1 MDKRYQVFVSST
13 FIDLQ
18 EERRQVIQTVMELD
32 CFPAGMELFPAADE
46 EQWDFIR
53 KVIDDCDYY
62 ILILGGRY
70 GSLTDEGI
78 SYTEKEYDYAVEQGL
93 PVLGFLHENPNEIPV
108 SRSEINPETREK
120 LAQFRSK
127 VASGRLV
134 RFWRSADSLPGL
146 VALSLNKTIKTYPR
160 NGWLKATAFPSAET
174 LAELNDLRKRLAEA
188 QSELAEARK
197 AVSQTP
203 SITDLAPLDVSLTV
217 KGTYSASGIKSTWS
231 TRLSWRE
238 LFAIIAP
245 TLLIATADIKVK
257 IRLTE
262 LLYARSGKRD
272 GSVSIDDSI
281 FDTIKVQFLAHGL
294 ITVQAFNLQGGGV
307 ALFWGLT
314 QFGHSVMLEMRSIKL
329 SRQDSESDSGV

>member
-93 PVLGFLHENPNEIPV
+93 PVLGFLHENPDEIPV
-108 SRSEINPETREK
+108 ARSEIDPETRQK

-127 VASGRLV
+127 VAGGRLV
-134 RFWRSADSLPGL
+134 RFWKSADSLPGL

-197 AVSQTP
+197 LASRTP
-203 SITDLAPLDVSLTV
+203 SITDLAPLDKQITV
-217 KGTYSASGIKSTWS
+217 KGEYYTQSGRTSWS

-238 LFAIIAP
+238 LFATIAP
-245 TLLIATADIKVK
+245 TLLITTADRMVNIH
-257 IRLTE
+257 LAE
-262 LLYARSGKRD
+262 LLLARTGKR
-272 GSVSIDDSI
+272 GRTPSIEDLV

-294 ITVQAFNLQGGGV
+294 IVVQALNLKDGGV
-307 ALFWGLT
+307 ALFWALT
-314 QFGHSVMLEMRSIKL
+314 QYGQSVMLEVRSVKITSL
-329 SRQDSESDSGV
+329 DSESEPGV

>member
-93 PVLGFLHENPNEIPV
+93 PVLGFLHENPDEIPV
-108 SRSEINPETREK
+108 ARSEIDPETRQK

-127 VASGRLV
+127 VAGGRLV
-134 RFWRSADSLPGL
+134 RFWKSADSLPGL

-197 AVSQTP
+197 LASQTP
-203 SITDLAPLDVSLTV
+203 SITDLAPLDQQITV
-217 KGTYSASGIKSTWS
+217 KGEYYTQSGRTSWS

-238 LFAIIAP
+238 LFATIAP
-245 TLLIATADIKVK
+245 TLLITTADRMVNIH
-257 IRLTE
+257 LAE
-262 LLYARSGKRD
+262 LLLARTGKR
-272 GSVSIDDSI
+272 GRTPSIEDLV

-294 ITVQAFNLQGGGV
+294 IVVQALNLKDGGV
-307 ALFWGLT
+307 ALFWALT
-314 QFGHSVMLEMRSIKL
+314 QYGQSVMLEVRSVKL
-329 SRQDSESDSGV
+329 TSLDSESEPGV

>member
-78 SYTEKEYDYAVEQGL
+78 SYTGKEYDYAVEQGL
-93 PVLGFLHENPNEIPV
+93 PVLGFLHENPDEIPLA
-108 SRSEINPETREK
+108 RSEIDPETRQK

-134 RFWRSADSLPGL
+134 RFWKTADSLPGL
-146 VALSLNKTIKTYPR
+146 VALSLNRTIKTYPR

-174 LAELNDLRKRLAEA
+174 LAELNDLRKRLAQA
-188 QSELAEARK
+188 QSELEEARK
-197 AVSQTP
+197 AVSHTQ
-203 SITDLAPLDVSLTV
+203 SITDLAPLDKSFTV
-217 KGTYSASGIKSTWS
+217 KGEYYTQNGKSSWS
-231 TRLSWRE
+231 TRLTWLE
-238 LFAIIAP
+238 LFTIIAP
-245 TLLIATADIKVK
+245 TLLIATADGKVSFH
-257 IRLTE
+257 LAE
-262 LLYARSGKRD
+262 LLLARTGKKGRTA
-272 GSVSIDDSI
+272 SIDDSV

-294 ITVQAFNLQGGGV
+294 IVVQTLNLKGGGV

-314 QFGHSVMLEMRSIKL
+314 KYGHSVMLQERSVKQN
-329 SRQDSESDSGV
+329 SQDSESETGV

>member
-46 EQWDFIR
+46 EQWDFIC

-62 ILILGGRY
+62 ILIIGGRY

-93 PVLGFLHENPNEIPV
+93 PVLGFLHEKPDEIPV
-108 SRSEINPETREK
+108 ARSEINPETRQK
-120 LAQFRSK
+120 LAEFRSK
-127 VASGRLV
+127 VANGRLV

-146 VALSLNKTIKTYPR
+146 VALSLSKAFKTYPR
-160 NGWLKATAFPSAET
+160 NGWLKATSIPTVET

-188 QSELAEARK
+188 QSELLKERK
-197 AVSQTP
+197 AVPRAP
-203 SITDLAPLDVSLTV
+203 SIADLAPLDETVTV
-217 KGTYSASGIKSTWS
+217 KGNYFTNGGRTTWS

-238 LFAIIAP
+238 LFATIAP
-245 TLLIATADIKVK
+245 TLLIATADGKVN
-257 IRLTE
+257 IHLAE
-262 LLYARSGKRD
+262 LLLARSGKAGRTP
-272 GSVSIDDSI
+272 SVEDSV
-281 FDTIKVQFLAHGL
+281 FDTIKVQFLAHDL
-294 ITVQAFNLQGGGV
+294 ITVKALNSTGGGV

-314 QFGHSVMLEMRSIKL
+314 QFGHSVMLEVRSVRL
-329 SRQDSESDSGV
+329 ANLDSGNLPGV